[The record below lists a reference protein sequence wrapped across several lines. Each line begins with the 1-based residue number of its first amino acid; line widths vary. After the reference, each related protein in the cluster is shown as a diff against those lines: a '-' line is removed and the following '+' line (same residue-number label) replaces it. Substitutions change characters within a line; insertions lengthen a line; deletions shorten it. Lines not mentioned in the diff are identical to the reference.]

1 MNGVIGGIGGV
12 ERMICLVIGVG
23 MGVCWGVC

>member
-23 MGVCWGVC
+23 MGACWGVC